1 MGWSIRWAINVGNQ
15 CCVVHLGI
23 IMIPMVLSLISF
35 DMTAPT
41 RLKGGSA
48 YILWVFQLKFK
59 TFTAIQYGFGTQET
73 YFFIC
78 LLRRVANRSICGL
91 NWNLSHKI
99 LNNSMESI
107 HFVLSLNTL
116 DILSAIVFS
125 APGMWLEEIQKPL
138 FCAIFHIRFA
148 IQLQRSEC
156 MPPVLL
162 MYANAVLLSVKIW
175 ICLKFCYAWNMTLEQ
190 IWLLVPK
197 YEYGFSPK
205 SSTCH
210 QLEYSDL

>member
-1 MGWSIRWAINVGNQ
+1 M
-15 CCVVHLGI
+15 
-23 IMIPMVLSLISF
+23 LSLISF

-41 RLKGGSA
+41 RLKGGNA
-48 YILWVFQLKFK
+48 YILWVFQLKFN
-59 TFTAIQYGFGTQET
+59 TFTAIQYGFGIQET
-73 YFFIC
+73 YFSIC

-107 HFVLSLNTL
+107 HSVLSLNTL
-116 DILSAIVFS
+116 DILSAILFS
-125 APGMWLEEIQKPL
+125 APGMWIEEIQKPL
-138 FCAIFHIRFA
+138 FCAISHIRFA

-162 MYANAVLLSVKIW
+162 MYANAVLLWVKIW
-175 ICLKFCYAWNMTLEQ
+175 ICLKFSYAWNMTLEQ
-190 IWLLVPK
+190 IWLLIPK